1 MKIIFLQSLWYE
13 WQAPMLLSAIAKEK
27 GHSTQLYIEPDPE
40 RAAQLVYENR
50 ADLVAFSSI
59 TTGNMEYVFA
69 CAKEIK
75 KKAAIPLVAGGP
87 HVSLFYRD
95 ISLEYIDYLE
105 VGEGE
110 LSFSVLLDVL
120 EKGGTLDNV
129 PGLYYSHGGKYVLNS
144 PKMAVNLDK
153 LPVVDRELY
162 YKYAVFRYER
172 VRLFYSGR
180 GCKYAC
186 KHCCVPQLSKLNKE
200 PQVRRRS
207 PYSLVDEIV
216 QVQKRYGLKAAFF
229 QDDTF
234 TQDKAWLRIFLPLY
248 KEKVGKPLMCM
259 SRAADI
265 TPEIADLLKL
275 AGCVSVGIG
284 IETSNEKTR
293 ESVLGRCESNQ
304 CILSAISLL
313 KERHIKVTTFNMIG
327 IPSENMAD
335 VKQTIAFNHDTKVDS
350 PWGVL
355 YQPYV
360 KPSEGLTL
368 SQNFFG
374 NFYSRLGY
382 DHPEST
388 KMEKVQKLFPLYVK
402 HPLLMKVFNKA
413 IPAPAAYLLFAS
425 YSFLRE
431 IRVWR
436 RSFFITLWVGMKN
449 QIVYKKNYSQKG

>member
-1 MKIIFLQSLWYE
+1 M
-13 WQAPMLLSAIAKEK
+13 
-27 GHSTQLYIEPDPE
+27 
-40 RAAQLVYENR
+40 
-50 ADLVAFSSI
+50 
-59 TTGNMEYVFA
+59 
-69 CAKEIK
+69 
-75 KKAAIPLVAGGP
+75 
-87 HVSLFYRD
+87 
-95 ISLEYIDYLE
+95 
-105 VGEGE
+105 
-110 LSFSVLLDVL
+110 
-120 EKGGTLDNV
+120 
-129 PGLYYSHGGKYVLNS
+129 
-144 PKMAVNLDK
+144 
-153 LPVVDRELY
+153 
-162 YKYAVFRYER
+162 
-172 VRLFYSGR
+172 
-180 GCKYAC
+180 
-186 KHCCVPQLSKLNKE
+186 
-200 PQVRRRS
+200 RRRS

-265 TPEIADLLKL
+265 TPEIVDLLKL

-313 KERHIKVTTFNMIG
+313 KDRHIKVTTFNMIG

-360 KPSEGLTL
+360 KPGEGLAP

-402 HPLLMKVFNKA
+402 HPLLMKIFNKA
-413 IPAPAAYLLFAS
+413 IPAPVAYFLFAS

-449 QIVYKKNYSQKG
+449 QLVYKKNHGQKG